1 MFKRNT
7 LSDLDLIT
15 LLSSEQM
22 EKFASYNVK
31 SCCSHIGETQFNN
44 NNTVKEEGQS
54 KWTTKYSVIIKRD
67 HAVLFNPLA
76 H

>member
-1 MFKRNT
+1 MFKCNT
-7 LSDLDLIT
+7 VSDLDLIT

-22 EKFASYNVK
+22 AKFASYNVK

-54 KWTTKYSVIIKRD
+54 K
-67 HAVLFNPLA
+67 
-76 H
+76 

>member
-1 MFKRNT
+1 MFKCNT
-7 LSDLDLIT
+7 VSDLDLIT

-22 EKFASYNVK
+22 AKFASYNVK
-31 SCCSHIGETQFNN
+31 SCSHIGETQFN

-54 KWTTKYSVIIKRD
+54 KWTKKYSVIIKRD